1 MKSTAFCSTLA
12 DSVHPSQELRLPL
25 SPGQWKAGC
34 TRCEQRDTGA
44 IEQHEQPK
52 VLNESFVIFVGKI
65 CHYLC
70 AAYLFQRTMG
80 FAKFHLAH
88 WRRIKIKLSAQV
100 FASQCCLRRT
110 VRGTAGV
117 SPMKQLLRLCRILR
131 HYAKRSGP
139 NTSRRAHAPGMGR
152 QFLHMTRPAVHSGIM
167 APWITMV
174 WLFFEISLTYID
186 FLVFYCMLGRA
197 VVSSASRT
205 WETLQRG
212 CSFVN
217 CADCACKMC

>member
-44 IEQHEQPK
+44 IEQPK
-52 VLNESFVIFVGKI
+52 VLNESFVGKI
-65 CHYLC
+65 CHCC

-88 WRRIKIKLSAQV
+88 WHRINIKLSAQV

-167 APWITMV
+167 AYDTMDHHGMV
-174 WLFFEISLTYID
+174 VLWDFIDLYWLLSVLLHALPGCCLKCLKDLRDVAERLQ
-186 FLVFYCMLGRA
+186 LCELCCM
-197 VVSSASRT
+197 
-205 WETLQRG
+205 
-212 CSFVN
+212 
-217 CADCACKMC
+217 